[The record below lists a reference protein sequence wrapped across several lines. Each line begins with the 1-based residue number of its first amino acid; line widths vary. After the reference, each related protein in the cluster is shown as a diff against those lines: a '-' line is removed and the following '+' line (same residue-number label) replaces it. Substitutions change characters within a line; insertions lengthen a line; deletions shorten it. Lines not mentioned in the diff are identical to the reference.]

1 MNLNAIANSCTVAV
15 TPNFIG
21 SLMSS
26 TGYGYPGDA
35 SITASIAG
43 ATLTVT
49 AVSSGSLMVGSVLSG
64 GDVTQGTT
72 IFALG
77 SGTGGVGTY
86 SVTPSQTVAS
96 GPLTATGTGDRQPTY
111 TTTSGLQMQ
120 VQAISSDD
128 LDHID
133 GLNISEVNRVVYI
146 NGLIQGLDRPGVN
159 GGDLLLIPTGLT
171 PGQAYDT
178 WLVKGVPEGWDS
190 PGWTKCLVVLQQPG
204 APPQ

>member
-1 MNLNAIANSCTVAV
+1 MNLNALSNALIVAV

-21 SLMSS
+21 TLMSS

-35 SITASIAG
+35 SVTGSIAG
-43 ATLTVT
+43 QTLTVT
-49 AVSSGSLMVGSVLSG
+49 AVASGTLAVGSVLSG
-64 GDVTQGTT
+64 ANIVQSTTVT
-72 IFALG
+72 ALG
-77 SGTGGVGTY
+77 TGSGGVGTY
-86 SVTPSQTVAS
+86 AVTPAQTSPS
-96 GPLTATGTGDRQPTY
+96 GAITATGTGHRAPTY
-111 TTTSGLQMQ
+111 ATTSGLQMQ

-128 LDHID
+128 LKHID

-171 PGQAYDT
+171 PGQPYDT
-178 WLVKGVPEGWDS
+178 WLVKGVPEVWDS

-204 APPQ
+204 TPPQ